1 MPEAGTEA
9 ILCPYD
15 DTLGNDNSNKITQ
28 VGTELEQGQRIS
40 STVSTATTEKVE
52 VDFEKLSTRSFVVDV
67 LSSVG
72 NCFLG
77 LRDADE
83 ACLAAWMKMGNGS
96 YCDHAKSISKSLT
109 TEVPLLCGGFWTSL
123 DEESKKACLREMKIF
138 RHAGADNAFRESD
151 SWWTGDRA
159 GAEHVHDSKRD
170 FSTVHADAAESLFPV
185 TISVLCDR
193 LLHIVRASG
202 REHNFGHPCHQ
213 NTIHIPP
220 HNSSKIDTEIRQQ
233 TAAEAALLVALS
245 SYGGNEDPEL
255 NIGIQ
260 ILKFLEV
267 TLKYYPRLDL

>member
-52 VDFEKLSTRSFVVDV
+52 KLSTRSFVVDV

-72 NCFLG
+72 SCFLG

-96 YCDHAKSISKSLT
+96 YSDHAKSISKSLT
-109 TEVPLLCGGFWTSL
+109 TEVPLVCGGFWTSL
-123 DEESKKACLREMKIF
+123 DEESKEACLREMKIF
-138 RHAGADNAFRESD
+138 RRAGADDAFHESN
-151 SWWTGDRA
+151 SRLTGDRA
-159 GAEHVHDSKRD
+159 GVEHVHDSKRD
-170 FSTVHADAAESLFPV
+170 FSTVHADTAEPSFPA
-185 TISVLCDR
+185 TISILCNR

-202 REHNFGHPCHQ
+202 REHNFGPPCHQ

-220 HNSSKIDTEIRQQ
+220 HNSSKIDNEIRQQ

-245 SYGGNEDPEL
+245 SYGRYEDPEL

-260 ILKFLEV
+260 ILKFLKV